1 MNKMTMQRFL
11 LASLLATPVLAQTP
25 ADTAVVIPD
34 IEVRGARFSGLSIKS
49 GVSALRVEH
58 NLSGLPST
66 AADVF
71 RQIPS
76 VVTDIE
82 GGVTYRGSNRVGMLI
97 NGVPYGLLEEYG
109 GDVLI
114 QLPAMF
120 FDRISMGTYPAITV
134 VPDGAAGA
142 LDLESSERGDS
153 PFSVTLGA
161 GWHERYNVG
170 AALNLHPGKFHINAK
185 YNYRKEYRARTFS
198 KLTENQANE
207 TLMNNNAS
215 ARPDVHVADLRIGYD
230 LSPKDRITVGG
241 LYHLMDYSRYGRIDN
256 QVFNLKGEQ
265 MKHVLRNRYNDQR
278 QEAYA
283 AEARWRHSFSEAN
296 GFHALFNYNNFAYDE
311 DNDYKNENPRN
322 ETIVAEDNQ
331 FIDQTKR
338 NYYWSMGYDYSAE
351 DWDIRVGYIGRARDE
366 DYVSIANDKKEEGF
380 VLNPAKSYRYA
391 YNRYLNLLYASV
403 GKRWGDFG
411 VELGA
416 QAEFNRSGMDGVYH
430 SRFHLYP
437 RARLSYE
444 VSESGAFS
452 LSYQQRVIRPTGA
465 YLCSFLDNSDATH
478 IIQGNPD
485 LKDEFIHQVELGY
498 QLSVPRFRLTP
509 AVYYRNR
516 SNRIMEV
523 ASQVEEE
530 TVWRRVNMGHSRTV
544 GADLSGS
551 WNPARFLTIG
561 FSGDLYRDEIDGR
574 TVGYGERKSLLCWD
588 VKGNVNLRLTP
599 TTEVQIDGFYIS
611 DQLTPQGEIGS
622 HYSVNAGLSQYLLDR
637 KLRLNLSVN
646 NIFDSLEEVTVIDT
660 PDLRMTQR
668 RNRDPR
674 VAWLTLTYNI

>member
-1 MNKMTMQRFL
+1 MQRFL

-437 RARLSYE
+437 RARLTYE